1 MFEILGNIYDSSIAI
16 VFGTVFVGTLW
27 RSWTLF
33 DKKFFKVLYFG
44 VFSSIK
50 QQTGSK
56 NFRDSGLVGLRKL
69 TDYLLSDVFNLL
81 NDLIL
86 AWSA

>member
-27 RSWTLF
+27 RLWTLF

-56 NFRDSGLVGLRKL
+56 NTSVTQGYAKKFKHQDS
-69 TDYLLSDVFNLL
+69 LLKYGTF
-81 NDLIL
+81 
-86 AWSA
+86 